1 MSAADQRGQPPPL
14 SHRVLAA
21 LRIWQAERLP
31 YNWKSKEPDA
41 MTTNHV
47 FPIAACCLFISSFTV
62 VAAEPAPPL
71 PAGSEEARVIEVM
84 RTFYVAATNDDLEK
98 FHTVVTRDFYSYD
111 GGARFTGDELM
122 ALIKAAHAS
131 GKVFV
136 WNVTKPEV
144 RMHGDVAWI
153 TYVNE
158 GSVKDASG
166 TKNVTWLESA
176 FLRKEKDGWRIE
188 FFHSTRVP

>member
-1 MSAADQRGQPPPL
+1 MKQATRALVCRIAHLVLVRSVKLRFTILLFLVLSGYATNAWAD
-14 SHRVLAA
+14 
-21 LRIWQAERLP
+21 
-31 YNWKSKEPDA
+31 
-41 MTTNHV
+41 
-47 FPIAACCLFISSFTV
+47 
-62 VAAEPAPPL
+62 
-71 PAGSEEARVIEVM
+71 AGSPAAGSDEGRVIEIM

-98 FHTVVTRDFYSYD
+98 FHSVVTRDFYSYD

-122 ALIKAAHAS
+122 ALIKKAHAA

-136 WNVTKPEV
+136 WNVSKPEV
-144 RMHGDVAWI
+144 RMHGDFAWI

-176 FLRKEKDGWRIE
+176 FLRKENDGWRIE

>member
-1 MSAADQRGQPPPL
+1 MKHYTFLIAGYCLLVSTIAWADADPAPSPPPG
-14 SHRVLAA
+14 SD
-21 LRIWQAERLP
+21 ER
-31 YNWKSKEPDA
+31 
-41 MTTNHV
+41 
-47 FPIAACCLFISSFTV
+47 
-62 VAAEPAPPL
+62 
-71 PAGSEEARVIEVM
+71 RVIEVM

-98 FHTVVTRDFYSYD
+98 FHSVVTGDFYSYD

-122 ALIKAAHAS
+122 TLIKAAHAA

-136 WNVTKPEV
+136 WKVTKPEV
-144 RMHGDVAWI
+144 RMHGDDAWI

-158 GSVKDASG
+158 GSVKDSSG

-176 FLRKEKDGWRIE
+176 FLRKENDSWRIE

>member
-1 MSAADQRGQPPPL
+1 
-14 SHRVLAA
+14 
-21 LRIWQAERLP
+21 
-31 YNWKSKEPDA
+31 
-41 MTTNHV
+41 MTTDHT
-47 FPIAACCLFISSFTV
+47 FPIALCCLFVSSFTV
-62 VAAEPAPPL
+62 VAADQSPSAPAS
-71 PAGSEEARVIEVM
+71 SEVARVIEVM
-84 RTFYVAATNDDLEK
+84 RTFYVAATTDDLEK

-122 ALIKAAHAS
+122 ELIKKLHAA

-144 RMHGDVAWI
+144 RLHGDAAWI

-158 GSVKDASG
+158 GSVTDASG
-166 TKNVTWLESA
+166 KKNVTWLESA

>member
-1 MSAADQRGQPPPL
+1 MTPNPSAFGKRSAFLQF
-14 SHRVLAA
+14 
-21 LRIWQAERLP
+21 
-31 YNWKSKEPDA
+31 KSKEPDA
-41 MTTNHV
+41 MTRNHA
-47 FPIAACCLFISSFTV
+47 FPIAVCCLLVSSFTV
-62 VAAEPAPPL
+62 AAAEQPQSPPV
-71 PAGSEEARVIEVM
+71 GSEETRVIEVM

-111 GGARFTGDELM
+111 GGARFAGDELM
-122 ALIKAAHAS
+122 ELIKKAHAA

-144 RMHGDVAWI
+144 RMHGDDAWI
-153 TYVNE
+153 TYVNQ

-166 TKNVTWLESA
+166 TKDVTWLESA
-176 FLRKEKDGWRIE
+176 FLRKENGSWRIE

>member
-1 MSAADQRGQPPPL
+1 MITS
-14 SHRVLAA
+14 
-21 LRIWQAERLP
+21 
-31 YNWKSKEPDA
+31 
-41 MTTNHV
+41 HV
-47 FPIAACCLFISSFTV
+47 FPIAVVCLFVSSCAV
-62 VAAEPAPPL
+62 VAAEQAPSPA
-71 PAGSEEARVIEVM
+71 AGSEEARVIEVM

-98 FHTVVTRDFYSYD
+98 FHTVVTRDFHSYD

-122 ALIKAAHAS
+122 ALIKGAHTS

-153 TYVNE
+153 SYVNE

-176 FLRKEKDGWRIE
+176 FLRKEKEGWRIE

>member
-1 MSAADQRGQPPPL
+1 
-14 SHRVLAA
+14 
-21 LRIWQAERLP
+21 
-31 YNWKSKEPDA
+31 
-41 MTTNHV
+41 MTNNHT
-47 FPIAACCLFISSFTV
+47 FPIALCCLFISSFPV
-62 VAAEPAPPL
+62 FAVDQSPSPPAS
-71 PAGSEEARVIEVM
+71 SEEARVIEVM

-98 FHTVVTRDFYSYD
+98 FRTLVTRDFYSYD

-122 ALIKAAHAS
+122 ELIKKAHAA
-131 GKVFV
+131 GKVFG

-158 GSVKDASG
+158 GSVKDAAG

-176 FLRKEKDGWRIE
+176 FLRKENQSWRIE

>member
-1 MSAADQRGQPPPL
+1 M
-14 SHRVLAA
+14 
-21 LRIWQAERLP
+21 I
-31 YNWKSKEPDA
+31 
-41 MTTNHV
+41 TNHTI
-47 FPIAACCLFISSFTV
+47 PIAACWLLLSSVTIG
-62 VAAEPAPPL
+62 AAEQSPSP
-71 PAGSEEARVIEVM
+71 PAGPDEARVIEVM

-98 FHTVVTRDFYSYD
+98 FHTVVTDDFYSYD
-111 GGARFTGDELM
+111 GGARFTGNELM

-158 GSVKDASG
+158 GSVKDAAG
-166 TKNVTWLESA
+166 TKNVSWLESA
-176 FLRKEKDGWRIE
+176 FLRKEKDAWRIE

>member
-1 MSAADQRGQPPPL
+1 MACRGRF
-14 SHRVLAA
+14 S
-21 LRIWQAERLP
+21 IWQAERLP
-31 YNWKSKEPDA
+31 YNWKNKEPGA
-41 MTTNHV
+41 MTTHHT
-47 FPIAACCLFISSFTV
+47 FPIAVCCLFLSSV
-62 VAAEPAPPL
+62 IVAAAEPAPSPS
-71 PAGSEEARVIEVM
+71 PGSEEARVIEVM

-131 GKVFV
+131 GKVFL

-144 RMHGDVAWI
+144 RMHGEDAWI

-176 FLRKEKDGWRIE
+176 FLRKENDNWRIE

>member
-1 MSAADQRGQPPPL
+1 M
-14 SHRVLAA
+14 
-21 LRIWQAERLP
+21 I
-31 YNWKSKEPDA
+31 N
-41 MTTNHV
+41 NHT
-47 FPIAACCLFISSFTV
+47 FPIALCCLVISSFSV
-62 VAAEPAPPL
+62 FAAELPSSPP
-71 PAGSEEARVIEVM
+71 PPSDEARVIEVM
-84 RTFYVAATNDDLEK
+84 RTFYVAATNDDLPK
-98 FHTVVTRDFYSYD
+98 FHSVVTRDFYSYD

-122 ALIKAAHAS
+122 ELIKQAHAS

-144 RMHGDVAWI
+144 RLHGDVAWI

-176 FLRKEKDGWRIE
+176 FLRKEKEDWRID

>member
-1 MSAADQRGQPPPL
+1 MS
-14 SHRVLAA
+14 
-21 LRIWQAERLP
+21 
-31 YNWKSKEPDA
+31 
-41 MTTNHV
+41 TNHA
-47 FPIAACCLFISSFTV
+47 FPIAVCFLFVVSFTV
-62 VAAEPAPPL
+62 VSAEQAPP
-71 PAGSEEARVIEVM
+71 PPGSEEARVIEVM

-98 FHTVVTRDFYSYD
+98 FHSVVTHDFYSYD

-122 ALIKAAHAS
+122 ALIKGAHAS

-176 FLRKEKDGWRIE
+176 FLRKEKDAWRIE

>member
-1 MSAADQRGQPPPL
+1 
-14 SHRVLAA
+14 
-21 LRIWQAERLP
+21 
-31 YNWKSKEPDA
+31 
-41 MTTNHV
+41 
-47 FPIAACCLFISSFTV
+47 
-62 VAAEPAPPL
+62 
-71 PAGSEEARVIEVM
+71 M

-98 FHTVVTRDFYSYD
+98 FHSVVTSDFYSYD
-111 GGARFTGDELM
+111 GGKRFGGDELM
-122 ALIKAAHAS
+122 ELIKQAHVS

-144 RMHGDVAWI
+144 RVHGDVAWI

-158 GSVKDASG
+158 GSVKDAAG

-176 FLRKEKDGWRIE
+176 FLRRENHHWRIE

>member
-1 MSAADQRGQPPPL
+1 M
-14 SHRVLAA
+14 
-21 LRIWQAERLP
+21 IT
-31 YNWKSKEPDA
+31 K
-41 MTTNHV
+41 HV
-47 FPIAACCLFISSFTV
+47 FPIAVCWLFLSTV
-62 VAAEPAPPL
+62 AVLAAEQAPSPA
-71 PAGSEEARVIEVM
+71 AGSDEARIIEVM
-84 RTFYVAATNDDLEK
+84 RTFYVSATNDDLDK
-98 FHTVVTRDFYSYD
+98 FHGVVTRDFYSYD

-122 ALIKAAHAS
+122 ALIKKAHAA

>member
-1 MSAADQRGQPPPL
+1 MTNNHTFL
-14 SHRVLAA
+14 IA
-21 LRIWQAERLP
+21 L
-31 YNWKSKEPDA
+31 
-41 MTTNHV
+41 
-47 FPIAACCLFISSFTV
+47 CCLVVSSFTV
-62 VAAEPAPPL
+62 GAAEPSSSP

-111 GGARFTGDELM
+111 RGARFTGDELM
-122 ALIKAAHAS
+122 ELIKKAHAA

-176 FLRKEKDGWRIE
+176 FLRKENDSWRIE

>member
-1 MSAADQRGQPPPL
+1 MITKLTFLFAGYFLLLSTIAWAD
-14 SHRVLAA
+14 
-21 LRIWQAERLP
+21 
-31 YNWKSKEPDA
+31 
-41 MTTNHV
+41 
-47 FPIAACCLFISSFTV
+47 
-62 VAAEPAPPL
+62 AEPAPAP
-71 PAGSEEARVIEVM
+71 PAGAEEARVIEVM

-98 FHTVVTRDFYSYD
+98 FHRVVTRDFYSYD

-122 ALIKAAHAS
+122 ALIKAAHAA

-136 WNVTKPEV
+136 WDVTKPEV
-144 RMHGDVAWI
+144 RMHGDVASI

-176 FLRKEKDGWRIE
+176 FLRKENDSWRIE

>member
-1 MSAADQRGQPPPL
+1 MTKNRG
-14 SHRVLAA
+14 RRIA
-21 LRIWQAERLP
+21 L
-31 YNWKSKEPDA
+31 
-41 MTTNHV
+41 
-47 FPIAACCLFISSFTV
+47 CCLVISSFSV
-62 VAAEPAPPL
+62 FAAEQAPSPS
-71 PAGSEEARVIEVM
+71 PGSEEARVIEVM
-84 RTFYVAATNDDLEK
+84 RTFYVAATNDDLAK
-98 FHTVVTRDFYSYD
+98 FRTVVTRDFYSYD
-111 GGARFTGDELM
+111 GGKRFTGDELM
-122 ALIKAAHAS
+122 ELIKQAHAA
-131 GKVFV
+131 GKVYV

-144 RMHGDVAWI
+144 RLHGDAAWI

>member
-1 MSAADQRGQPPPL
+1 MRHCTFSIAGYCLLLSTIAWANAELAPSPPP
-14 SHRVLAA
+14 
-21 LRIWQAERLP
+21 
-31 YNWKSKEPDA
+31 
-41 MTTNHV
+41 
-47 FPIAACCLFISSFTV
+47 
-62 VAAEPAPPL
+62 
-71 PAGSEEARVIEVM
+71 GSEERRVIEVM

-122 ALIKAAHAS
+122 ELIKKAHAA

-144 RMHGDVAWI
+144 RMHGDAAWI

-176 FLRKEKDGWRIE
+176 FLRKENDSWRIE

>member
-1 MSAADQRGQPPPL
+1 
-14 SHRVLAA
+14 
-21 LRIWQAERLP
+21 
-31 YNWKSKEPDA
+31 
-41 MTTNHV
+41 MTPHHTS
-47 FPIAACCLFISSFTV
+47 IAFCCLVISSVPLF
-62 VAAEPAPPL
+62 AAEPSAH
-71 PAGSEEARVIEVM
+71 SEQARVAEVM
-84 RTFYVAATNDDLEK
+84 RTFYVAATNDDLAK
-98 FHTVVTRDFYSYD
+98 FHSVVTADFYSYD
-111 GGARFTGDELM
+111 GGKRFGGNELM
-122 ALIKAAHAS
+122 ELIKQAHAA

-136 WNVTKPEV
+136 WNVTTPEV

-176 FLRKEKDGWRIE
+176 FLRKGNHNWRIE

>member
-1 MSAADQRGQPPPL
+1 MRIIICS
-14 SHRVLAA
+14 VLAA
-21 LRIWQAERLP
+21 I
-31 YNWKSKEPDA
+31 
-41 MTTNHV
+41 T
-47 FPIAACCLFISSFTV
+47 FIV
-62 VAAEPAPPL
+62 PAGSVRAQDS
-71 PAGSEEARVIEVM
+71 AGSEEARVIEVM
-84 RTFYVAATNDDLEK
+84 RTFYVAATNDNLEK

-122 ALIKAAHAS
+122 ALIKTAHAG

-176 FLRKEKDGWRIE
+176 FLRKENEQWRIE

>member
-1 MSAADQRGQPPPL
+1 MKKTHTFS
-14 SHRVLAA
+14 
-21 LRIWQAERLP
+21 
-31 YNWKSKEPDA
+31 
-41 MTTNHV
+41 
-47 FPIAACCLFISSFTV
+47 IAVCCLAISRVALF
-62 VAAEPAPPL
+62 AAEEASSPSAD
-71 PAGSEEARVIEVM
+71 AEETRVVEVM
-84 RTFYVAATNDDLEK
+84 RTFYVAATNDDLAK
-98 FHTVVTRDFYSYD
+98 FHSVVTDDFYSFD

-122 ALIKAAHAS
+122 ELIKGAHAS

-144 RMHGDVAWI
+144 RIHGEAAWI

-176 FLRKEKDGWRIE
+176 FLRKEKKGWCIE

>member
-1 MSAADQRGQPPPL
+1 M
-14 SHRVLAA
+14 
-21 LRIWQAERLP
+21 
-31 YNWKSKEPDA
+31 
-41 MTTNHV
+41 
-47 FPIAACCLFISSFTV
+47 
-62 VAAEPAPPL
+62 
-71 PAGSEEARVIEVM
+71 
-84 RTFYVAATNDDLEK
+84 
-98 FHTVVTRDFYSYD
+98 TRDFYSYD

-122 ALIKAAHAS
+122 ALIKTAHAS

-166 TKNVTWLESA
+166 TRNVTWLESA
-176 FLRKEKDGWRIE
+176 FLGRKSKTGASNSFTVPACREGERTDQFTAANSCGCELRRCRDSQIRKDE
-188 FFHSTRVP
+188 FAAVN